1 MRKRTSSR
9 SGLFLLELIISI
21 LFFSLAS
28 AVCIRLFVEAHVM
41 DRNNRNLTRAVKL
54 CENLAEIYTSVSG
67 DVQALTEIYT
77 GPFFTDTV
85 SVDLA
90 KSLVRY
96 PHNLEVVCRVRGET
110 GSKRTL
116 YQVGSRILFLDGDWQ
131 PCMFPQSDG
140 YVLCVV
146 SFTDSMST
154 GEYRVASFGVWDCD
168 TWSQGLDK
176 WEELS
181 AAGKVDASAVSSE
194 YELAMITGN
203 TWDDMF
209 FQTYAL
215 DDQHAIYTLDVMLY
229 VSARGG
235 DTE

>member
-41 DRNNRNLTRAVKL
+41 DRNNRNLTQAVKL

-77 GPFFTDTV
+77 GSFFTDTV
-85 SVDLA
+85 SVDLTKA
-90 KSLVRY
+90 LPEYWHDEAVVR
-96 PHNLEVVCRVRGET
+96 RIRGET
-110 GSKRTL
+110 GSKRAL
-116 YQVGSRILFLDGDWQ
+116 YQVENRILFLDGDWQ
-131 PCMFPQSDG
+131 PCMLPQSDG

-146 SFTDSMST
+146 SFADSTSA
-154 GEYRVASFGVWDCD
+154 GEYRIASFGVWDCD
-168 TWSQGLDK
+168 TWPQGFDK
-176 WEELS
+176 
-181 AAGKVDASAVSSE
+181 
-194 YELAMITGN
+194 
-203 TWDDMF
+203 WDDMF
-209 FQTYAL
+209 FQAYAL
-215 DDQHAIYTLDVMLY
+215 DDQYAIYTLDVMLY